1 MIQENNKNEL
11 TILSN
16 WWFNIDKQLLI
27 CFLILTFFG
36 LTMSFT
42 IKPGGSYVDQISIL
56 NAFTI
61 QSIYLLFGVLIILVC
76 SFFELKTIKRYTPY
90 IFIFFLVVLVLTI
103 IPGFGL
109 ERKGSSR
116 WLDLIIITLMP
127 IELIKPIFC
136 IGLALIL
143 ENKAEDIS
151 GRKYLYSF
159 ILFFLLQ
166 QF

>member
-1 MIQENNKNEL
+1 MSQNSNKNEL

-61 QSIYLLFGVLIILVC
+61 QSIYLLFGVLIILIC
-76 SFFELKTIKRYTPY
+76 SFFE
-90 IFIFFLVVLVLTI
+90 
-103 IPGFGL
+103 
-109 ERKGSSR
+109 
-116 WLDLIIITLMP
+116 
-127 IELIKPIFC
+127 
-136 IGLALIL
+136 
-143 ENKAEDIS
+143 
-151 GRKYLYSF
+151 
-159 ILFFLLQ
+159 
-166 QF
+166 